1 MISTHINNNGDAHM
15 VDVSEK
21 VSTARE
27 ARGQS
32 KVILG
37 KHLIDQI
44 KKNSETPKGNLF
56 SVCIIAGI
64 MAAKKTSDLIPLCHP
79 LPLKKVEVE
88 YEMTETEIIFH
99 SMVKT
104 DWVTG
109 VEMEALMAS
118 SIAALTCYDML
129 KSQNKGIIIGETKL
143 LLKTGGKSGDYHA

>member
-21 VSTARE
+21 LLTARE

-37 KHLIDQI
+37 KDLIDQI

-56 SVCIIAGI
+56 SVCVIAGI

-79 LPLKKVEVE
+79 LPLKKVEVQ

-99 SMVKT
+99 SLVKT

-129 KSQNKGIIIGETKL
+129 KSQNKGIRIGETKL
-143 LLKTGGKSGDYHA
+143 LLKTGGKSGDYCA

>member
-1 MISTHINNNGDAHM
+1 MISTHINNNGDVHM

-21 VSTARE
+21 ISNARE

-79 LPLKKVEVE
+79 LPLKKVEVQ

-99 SMVKT
+99 SLVKT